1 MKYSFQQE
9 QQTREKR
16 MTKIDALC
24 MQRKVAEDMY
34 KSAKSKKEK
43 EFYQNEIDKI
53 SVEISNMIEHD

>member
-1 MKYSFQQE
+1 
-9 QQTREKR
+9 